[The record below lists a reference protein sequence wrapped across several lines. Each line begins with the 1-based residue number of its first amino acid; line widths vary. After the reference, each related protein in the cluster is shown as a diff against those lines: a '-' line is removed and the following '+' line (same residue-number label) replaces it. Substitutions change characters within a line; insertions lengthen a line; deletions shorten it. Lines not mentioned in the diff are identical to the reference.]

1 MTTEAVPIQSAA
13 SGLLGKMAIVAA
25 DIKIAHSVFALPFA
39 ALGAFLASAH
49 GGGGMAGSVPGGDTG
64 PAIIW
69 TRFSGQLG
77 LIVVCMVFAR
87 TWAMLVNRLADRRLD
102 AANPRT
108 ARRAFASGRLT
119 TRDGLALLGLS
130 GLGFS
135 AACVLFGVLY
145 GNWWPAWG
153 ALPVLVWIGFYS
165 FTKRFTALCHVFLG
179 GALATSPIA
188 AAVAVAPGSLSSPAI
203 WCLSGMVLFWVAGF
217 DVIYA
222 LQDLE
227 HDRGAGLCSV
237 PSRLGAGRAIMIS
250 RLLHAASFAAL
261 VAAWW
266 TEPRLGVVFAAGVGA
281 TGVLLIAEHVVLARR
296 GKAGLDMAFFTL
308 NGVISVVLGLAGIAD
323 VLV

>member
-1 MTTEAVPIQSAA
+1 MTTEAVPIQTPA
-13 SGLLGKMAIVAA
+13 SGLVAKLATAAA

-39 ALGAFLASAH
+39 VLGAFLAAH
-49 GGGGMAGSVPGGDTG
+49 GTGAGASIDWP
-64 PAIIW
+64 
-69 TRFSGQLG
+69 RFSGQLG

-108 ARRAFASGRLT
+108 ARRAFASGRLS
-119 TRDGLALLGLS
+119 TRDGAVLLGLC
-130 GLGFS
+130 GLGFV
-135 AACVLFGVLY
+135 AACVLFGAFY

-188 AAVAVAPGSLSSPAI
+188 AAVAVDPGSLSSPAI
-203 WCLSGMVLFWVAGF
+203 WCLAGMVLCWVAGF

-222 LQDLE
+222 LQDLD
-227 HDRGAGLCSV
+227 HDRGAGLRSV
-237 PSRLGAGRAIMIS
+237 PSSLGAGRAIVVS

-261 VAAWW
+261 AGAWW
-266 TEPRLGVVFAAGVGA
+266 LDPRLGAVFAIGVAA
-281 TGVLLIAEHVVLARR
+281 TGILLIAEHAVLARR

-308 NGVISVVLGLAGIAD
+308 NGVISVVLGLAGIVD
-323 VLV
+323 VLI